1 MEADAKTP
9 LPCLMVD
16 GGASANAL
24 LMQFLA
30 DILGVP
36 VVRPRLIETTAFGAA
51 FLAGLATGIWQDK
64 AAIREAWAQGARF
77 DPQMDAGERDQ
88 RLERWRKAVRRA

>member
-1 MEADAKTP
+1 
-9 LPCLMVD
+9 MVD
-16 GGASANAL
+16 GGASANGL

-36 VVRPRLIETTAFGAA
+36 VVRPKLIETTAFGAA

-77 DPQMDAGERDQ
+77 DPQMDADEREL
-88 RLERWRKAVRRA
+88 RLDRWRAAVRRA